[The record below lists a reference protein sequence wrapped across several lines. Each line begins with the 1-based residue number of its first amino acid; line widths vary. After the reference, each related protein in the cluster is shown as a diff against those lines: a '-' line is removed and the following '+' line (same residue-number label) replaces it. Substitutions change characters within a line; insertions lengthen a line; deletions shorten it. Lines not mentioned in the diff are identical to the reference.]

1 MKMTGVATLFFSMR
15 IFFFP
20 FFLRKESPNL
30 VLGSPTA
37 KERQTLDGVRSGNKI
52 REYERKSGKHR

>member
-37 KERQTLDGVRSGNKI
+37 KEKTNVRRSEI
-52 REYERKSGKHR
+52 WEQD

>member
-1 MKMTGVATLFFSMR
+1 MTGVATLFFDVR

-20 FFLRKESPNL
+20 FFCEKNLLISYSDLPRLRR
-30 VLGSPTA
+30 
-37 KERQTLDGVRSGNKI
+37 RQTLDGVRSGNKI